1 MLENIKEHEELV
13 KKFIEKVKIDYEKH
27 LDIFIGSISSATT
40 EELEA
45 DKEYVNYDI
54 PITSTILSW
63 IKTNIIDYGEI
74 LFNTIN
80 HNYSE
85 TNEAIYYINKEDIEI
100 LMESDFITNIEGKI
114 LMVGDNINALS
125 ELFSITVRNFSN
137 YFISILDRTHYDN
150 HKEDFENE

>member
-27 LDIFIGSISSATT
+27 LDIFIVSISSATT

-45 DKEYVNYDI
+45 DKEYINYDI

-100 LMESDFITNIEGKI
+100 LMESDFINTVEGKI
-114 LMVGDNINALS
+114 LMVSDNINALS

-137 YFISILDRTHYDN
+137 YFISILDQTYYNN
-150 HKEDFENE
+150 HKEDVENV

>member
-45 DKEYVNYDI
+45 DKEYINYDI

-63 IKTNIIDYGEI
+63 IKTNIIDYGEV
-74 LFNTIN
+74 LLNAIN
-80 HNYSE
+80 HDYSE

-100 LMESDFITNIEGKI
+100 LMESDFITKVEGKI
-114 LMVGDNINALS
+114 LMVRDNINALS
-125 ELFSITVRNFSN
+125 ELFGITVRNFSN
-137 YFISILDRTHYDN
+137 YFISILDRTYYDN
-150 HKEDFENE
+150 HKEDVENV